1 MSEEKEGFVYIW
13 FDVKRKMYYIG
24 CHWGTIDDGYVCSS
38 NRMYN
43 THKRRPET
51 FKRRIIKR
59 GIPRQELLEE
69 EYKWLSL
76 IPSDQLGRKYYNL
89 HKHHFGHWSN
99 NPDTK
104 SIREKISQAKSGV
117 KPKMTEEQL
126 AERGRKISEAKA
138 QKRKEREELGLPLRQ
153 KPSKPIKP
161 RGPQSEES
169 NKKRSEAM
177 KKAWE
182 EGRNT
187 GTTGMTID
195 WSEEHR
201 QNHKASLQGAHDNR
215 DNSAYSDAVKNA
227 WASGKYD
234 GRKTNN
240 IRSYIWVHTKDT
252 KKNTRIKIEDFNPDI
267 HNRGQAPKNF

>member
-13 FDVKRKMYYIG
+13 FDIKRKMYYIG

-38 NRMYN
+38 NRMYK

-51 FKRRIIKR
+51 FKRKIIKR

-104 SIREKISQAKSGV
+104 STREKISQAKSGV
-117 KPKMTEEQL
+117 KTKMTPEQL
-126 AERGRKISEAKA
+126 ADRGKRISESKA
-138 QKRKEREELGLPLRQ
+138 QKRKEREELGLPIRK
-153 KPSKPIKP
+153 KPTKPMKP

-169 NKKRSEAM
+169 NKKRSDAM

-182 EGRNT
+182 DGRST
-187 GTTGMTID
+187 GTTGMSIE
-195 WSEEHR
+195 WSEERR

-234 GRKTNN
+234 GRKSNN
-240 IRSYIWVHTKDT
+240 MKDYIWVRRLSDNSRTRIH
-252 KKNTRIKIEDFNPDI
+252 KNTYDTNIYIKCS
-267 HNRGQAPKNF
+267 